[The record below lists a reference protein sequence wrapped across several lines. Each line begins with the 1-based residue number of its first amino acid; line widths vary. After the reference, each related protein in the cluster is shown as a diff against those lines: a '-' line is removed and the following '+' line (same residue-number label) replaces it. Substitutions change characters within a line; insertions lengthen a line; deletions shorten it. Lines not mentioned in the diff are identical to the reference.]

1 MMFTLGQPPS
11 PVDELAKEYTKNL
24 AVHAPQKVGP
34 AVASLGIT
42 NQDDLIE
49 IFKLLVTHDANAASR
64 HIQNSGIQDQSA
76 LAEIAM
82 TAASRDGVGTSR
94 RIENYGITDPL
105 TRGRI
110 AAIAFTKDRAT
121 LDELHHY
128 NLPEAI
134 ELSEVFKPFFDE
146 LTSGAHRSS
155 DFYWLRDFL
164 RRTMNHPSLC
174 DALGI
179 ESHRFSAL
187 APHERLAR
195 VATWLQSRYDG
206 FTDEL
211 FSYQHEVLAEEAIC
225 DALAATIVYWRT
237 ADVARYGNRARAS
250 LAALTGYDSM
260 PSEQMSSNSLR
271 ELYGVLLTAYH
282 MIGPDL
288 AKIVPVDLSDTP
300 RALKILSLAT
310 AIKGLRYS
318 LPEHSGTISTPE
330 QYDEAERNYTQF
342 ACNALQTNLRIKVPV
357 GLSSATKSIEH
368 LWDYWGGDLT
378 PLIVLAGRCNA
389 HYDWQTAL
397 PFLREIAV
405 RCLGGSFYN
414 WRYRRHDNQ
423 LAMLND
429 QQLQSWRNNPTRIAL
444 YTTDAV
450 HQADAYRSIVE
461 QAKIIFNTRIYRHL
475 PASIAEAV
483 DNAPLEQTRVESLL
497 NLEEREFSRL
507 PLADAMKLL
516 QRTVESQNYAHIS
529 LAAKRINGAK
539 ERLLNRIDKGHRAEL
554 SEDFKALHNLT
565 KRSAATQGSQYY
577 VVSVITD
584 HPKLLLML
592 GDLVQV
598 GSCQNY
604 RSGSH
609 INTLPDYAIDG
620 NVKLAL
626 SYVVKASVYDQI
638 VDTGANVVFDPA
650 TQNLVIQGREARLK
664 LGYAL
669 RREVL
674 RVGTYGKHE
683 AVCVIEQPDSQ
694 NHVLSDAILS
704 QQREFITD
712 YLNECDIRL
721 ETERYLVSFPATR
734 REIKKDR
741 RTEKIRTARLYGCK

>member
-1 MMFTLGQPPS
+1 MMFTLGQLPA

-24 AVHAPQKVGP
+24 AVHAPRKVGP

-42 NQDDLIE
+42 NQEDLIE
-49 IFKLLVTHDANAASR
+49 IFKLLVVHDANAASR

-82 TAASRDGVGTSR
+82 DAASHDGVGTSR

-110 AAIAFTKDRAT
+110 AAAALTKDRAT

-128 NLPEAI
+128 NLPDAI
-134 ELSEVFKPFFDE
+134 QRSEVFKPFFDK
-146 LTSGAHRSS
+146 LTSGAHMEL
-155 DFYWLRDFL
+155 DFYWLRNFL
-164 RRTMNHPSLC
+164 RRTMNYPSLC
-174 DALGI
+174 DVLGI
-179 ESHRFSAL
+179 ESHEFATL

-195 VATWLQSRYDG
+195 VATWLQSRYHG

-211 FSYQHEVLAEEAIC
+211 LSYQHEVLAEEAIC

-260 PSEQMSSNSLR
+260 PSDQMSPNSRR
-271 ELYGVLLTAYH
+271 ELYGVLLTAYD

-288 AKIVPVDLSDTP
+288 ARTVPVDLSDTP

-310 AIKGLRYS
+310 AVKGLRYS
-318 LPEHSGTISTPE
+318 LPKHSGSISTPE
-330 QYDEAERNYTQF
+330 QYDEAERNYTQL
-342 ACNALQTNLRIKVPV
+342 ACNALQTTLGIKNTFVYTR
-357 GLSSATKSIEH
+357 SMRH

-378 PLIVLAGRCNA
+378 PLIVLTGRCKA
-389 HYDWQTAL
+389 HYAWEAAL
-397 PFLREIAV
+397 PFLSQIAA
-405 RCLGGSFYN
+405 RSLDGSFYN
-414 WRYRRHDNQ
+414 WRYRRDDNQ
-423 LAMLND
+423 LAMLNE

-444 YTTDAV
+444 HTTEAV
-450 HQADAYRSIVE
+450 HQLDAARSIEE
-461 QAKIIFNTRIYRHL
+461 QSKNILNTRIYRHL

-483 DNAPLEQTRVESLL
+483 HNEPLEQTRVESLL

-507 PLADAMKLL
+507 PLVDAMKLL
-516 QRTVESQNYAHIS
+516 QRTIESHNHAHIS

-539 ERLLNRIDKGHRAEL
+539 ERLLKGIDKDYRVAL
-554 SEDFKALHNLT
+554 SEDLKSLHNLT
-565 KRSAATQGSQYY
+565 NRSAATQANQYY
-577 VVSVITD
+577 IVSVITD

-626 SYVVKASVYDQI
+626 SYVVKASVYDHM
-638 VDTGANVVFDPA
+638 VGAGANVVFDPA
-650 TQNLVIQGREARLK
+650 TQSLVTQGREARIR

-674 RVGTYGKHE
+674 RVGTYGKNE
-683 AVCVIEQPDSQ
+683 AVCVIEQPDAQ

-704 QQREFITD
+704 QQGEFITD
-712 YLNECDIRL
+712 YLNRCDIRL
-721 ETERYLVSFPATR
+721 ESQRHLVSFPASR
-734 REIKKDR
+734 RKQIEECR
-741 RTEKIRTARLYGCK
+741 RAEEFRRAHFYGCK